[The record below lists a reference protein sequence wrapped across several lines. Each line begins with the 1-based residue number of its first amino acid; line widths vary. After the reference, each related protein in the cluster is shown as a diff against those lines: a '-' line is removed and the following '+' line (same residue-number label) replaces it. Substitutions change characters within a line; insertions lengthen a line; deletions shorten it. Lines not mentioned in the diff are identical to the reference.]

1 VPCGRAGVRIDN
13 KVLSRMAGNCATA
26 MAMSAQ
32 AIISTKSATASISF
46 RSRTGIAA
54 NIPVLRG
61 QGAAL
66 YGPRACE
73 KNMMTAIQALHRD
86 VLDHSR
92 AIRLW
97 LYLVAALIF
106 AMVVVG
112 GATRLTESGL
122 SITEWQPVTGALPPL
137 SEAQWQTE
145 FQKYQAIPQY
155 RQLNTGMSLADFK
168 TIYWWEWAHRTIG
181 RVIGVVFFVPFVWFL
196 WRGWIPSSRRAGLWM
211 ILALGALQGGIGWWM
226 VASGLADRV
235 EVSQYRLATHLV
247 LACLIYVAVVWTG
260 TRWQDER
267 AQSLFADLGKAAQP
281 LTVRAGA
288 IGLVILLLAQIY
300 LGALVAGLRAGHAY
314 NTWPLIDGGLV
325 PQSSRL
331 LFEVPWWRNFF
342 ENPLTVQFDH
352 RMLGYVIGLL
362 ALLQLFDVAKLV
374 KPDPIFTSAALVA
387 AAVIVQVAL
396 GVWTL
401 LSVAALPLALVHQ
414 ASAMITLTLAVIHA
428 ATTVPPKVS
437 ARTEPSLP

>member
-1 VPCGRAGVRIDN
+1 
-13 KVLSRMAGNCATA
+13 
-26 MAMSAQ
+26 
-32 AIISTKSATASISF
+32 
-46 RSRTGIAA
+46 
-54 NIPVLRG
+54 
-61 QGAAL
+61 
-66 YGPRACE
+66 
-73 KNMMTAIQALHRD
+73 MMTAIQALYRD
-86 VLDHSR
+86 DLDHGR

-97 LYLVAALIF
+97 LYVVAALIF

-112 GATRLTESGL
+112 GATRLTGSGL

-137 SEAQWQTE
+137 SEAQWQME

-155 RQLNTGMSLADFK
+155 RQLNAGMSLADFK
-168 TIYWWEWAHRTIG
+168 TIYWWEWTHRLIG
-181 RVIGVVFFVPFVWFL
+181 RGIGVIFFVPFVWFL
-196 WRGWIPSSRRAGLWM
+196 WRGWIPRNRRAGLWL
-211 ILALGALQGGIGWWM
+211 ILALGALQGAIGWWM
-226 VASGLADRV
+226 VASGLAGRV
-235 EVSQYRLATHLV
+235 EVSQYRLATHL
-247 LACLIYVAVVWTG
+247 
-260 TRWQDER
+260 EK
-267 AQSLFADLGKAAQP
+267 LGKAAQP
-281 LTVRAGA
+281 VTVRAGA
-288 IGLVILLLAQIY
+288 IGLVVLILAQIY
-300 LGALVAGLRAGHAY
+300 LGALVAGLRAGHVY

-331 LFEVPWWRNFF
+331 LSEVPWWRNFF

-362 ALLQLFDVAKLV
+362 ALLQLFNVAKLV

-387 AAVIVQVAL
+387 TAVILQVAL

-401 LSVAALPLALVHQ
+401 LWVAALPLALVHQ